1 MEKFFNAGHPRGTIC
16 VLRQFQGSWMAL
28 AIPQA
33 SYREWLGCFSLL
45 EVIK

>member
-1 MEKFFNAGHPRGTIC
+1 MDKFFNAGHPQRTIC
-16 VLRQFQGSWMAL
+16 VLRKYRGAWVAL

-45 EVIK
+45 EVTK